1 MASRILKGFIMGLI
15 ANAIGTYLYIILI
28 TPYEFEEALVDGYRE
43 GFLGKLIVLGAIFNL
58 VLFFF
63 FLTGKIGKFKKP
75 IQEYEARG
83 VVMATMLAGI
93 AGLMFNFIL

>member
-1 MASRILKGFIMGLI
+1 MGLI